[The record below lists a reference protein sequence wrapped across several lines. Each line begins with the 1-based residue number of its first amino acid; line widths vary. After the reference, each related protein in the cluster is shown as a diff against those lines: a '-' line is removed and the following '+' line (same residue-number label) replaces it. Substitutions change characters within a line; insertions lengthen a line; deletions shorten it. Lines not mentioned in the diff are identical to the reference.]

1 MLKNK
6 SLWSMLAGLGAAI
19 GASLC
24 CAGPLILLSLGVSG
38 AWIANLASLEP
49 YRPLFVAAVF
59 ALFGWAGWQLFKT
72 DSPGSGDC
80 KPGEACATPE
90 TQRNRKTLFVV
101 SLIAA
106 IGFVASPYWIPLFV

>member
-1 MLKNK
+1 
-6 SLWSMLAGLGAAI
+6 MLAGLGAAI

-24 CAGPLILLSLGVSG
+24 CAGPLILLSVGVSG

-49 YRPLFVAAVF
+49 YRPLFVAAVIV
-59 ALFGWAGWQLFKT
+59 LFGWAGWQLFKP
-72 DSPGSGDC
+72 DSTGSNNC
-80 KPGEACATPE
+80 KFGEACAIPE
-90 TQRNRKTLFVV
+90 TQRNRKILFVV

>member
-6 SLWSMLAGLGAAI
+6 SLWSILAGLGAAI

-49 YRPLFVAAVF
+49 YRPLFVAIVIV
-59 ALFGWAGWQLFKT
+59 LFGWAGWRLFKT
-72 DSPGSGDC
+72 DSTGSGDC
-80 KPGEACATPE
+80 KPGEACAIPE
-90 TQRNRKTLFVV
+90 TQRNRKILFVV